1 MAFSWGSFI
10 LGEEHPCS
18 VEKIPSSTAPRPGC
32 PSMADVLAELQLDP
46 VLRTGVQVT
55 LLLTNH
61 RGGYF
66 LVTWKQIPWKWQNHL
81 AMLDSKLCL
90 GSCDC
95 FVVVCCYENRKLLWK
110 CIDFLDRKMV
120 FTWNGSCGQGRRDD
134 VFIWSR
140 GILPQ
145 ILAVSPV
152 FWVQARV
159 TSPWCSQKKSLF
171 TDGSVPLA
179 EQTHIRCTHC

>member
-61 RGGYF
+61 WGGYF

-110 CIDFLDRKMV
+110 CIDFWIEKWFLHEMAAVVKEGGMMCSFEAGAFCLRFWLFHLFSECKP
-120 FTWNGSCGQGRRDD
+120 GSLHLGALRRNPY
-134 VFIWSR
+134 S
-140 GILPQ
+140 LMA
-145 ILAVSPV
+145 LSP
-152 FWVQARV
+152 
-159 TSPWCSQKKSLF
+159 
-171 TDGSVPLA
+171 
-179 EQTHIRCTHC
+179 

>member
-1 MAFSWGSFI
+1 MLGRKGWAFQKQKLSWRNVKSCGLAEQVSDIPFTRKKWNVCGQFECFMTCVQRAEHRYSFCSPRMAFSWGSFI

-61 RGGYF
+61 WGGYF

-90 GSCDC
+90 GCCDC

-110 CIDFLDRKMV
+110 YIDF
-120 FTWNGSCGQGRRDD
+120 
-134 VFIWSR
+134 I
-140 GILPQ
+140 
-145 ILAVSPV
+145 
-152 FWVQARV
+152 
-159 TSPWCSQKKSLF
+159 
-171 TDGSVPLA
+171 
-179 EQTHIRCTHC
+179 